1 MKHDFFLENVVAV
14 IHATKF
20 ERLREV
26 FLIQLLLILVDTG
39 LAADGLLSR
48 TEDLSIVT
56 DVGATIDFDT
66 GNINLQVHKIL
77 MT

>member
-1 MKHDFFLENVVAV
+1 MVILDFFLGNVVAV
-14 IHATKF
+14 IHAAKV
-20 ERLREV
+20 ERVRKV
-26 FLIQLLLILVDTG
+26 FLIQLLVVDTG

-66 GNINLQVHKIL
+66 GNVNLQVHKVL
-77 MT
+77 LT